1 METIIFFVAN
11 SAGGV
16 EMVFTFRDKESLLID
31 TKELLW
37 CHRKKTAT
45 VFTTEQAFMYLFV
58 GLVCHT
64 AIHYCHVSIGALF
77 RDGERMQHF
86 FIGKYIII
94 WKKFQL
100 QTAFFSAGL
109 WCIFVFSLVFFI
121 CHLIRYFATRC
132 IMGRPAWLSFSL
144 FYWNDNTVFIVML
157 ANSLNTSE
165 KLNGH
170 TVYLLKMLVFALCF
184 MKNINTFRMISF
196 NRLYCICIHRNKKRT
211 WALSMCFLFR
221 LIYYEFSIKFDA
233 VDAKQNGP
241 DWFRPSWL
249 LIGSFYHLI
258 FFVIG

>member
-170 TVYLLKMLVFALCF
+170 TVYLLKMLVFALCLWRILTLSEWF
-184 MKNINTFRMISF
+184 HSTDFIASVFIET
-196 NRLYCICIHRNKKRT
+196 KREPELL
-211 WALSMCFLFR
+211 ACVF
-221 LIYYEFSIKFDA
+221 YYLGWSIMNSIKFDA